1 MACESITRNE
11 GKLNNNDTNGAQIA
25 SHIHVD
31 RHYILKFECS
41 LFITD
46 YSSHTRRTKQLRML
60 VRARITVIERR
71 LYNLDSKQTL
81 YFILVATVTKAL
93 FTGHDD
99 TSLP

>member
-1 MACESITRNE
+1 MIRMEHKT
-11 GKLNNNDTNGAQIA
+11 
-25 SHIHVD
+25 IHVD

-41 LFITD
+41 FLITD